1 MTDNKIFKCSQCEYT
16 TNRKYNLEKVHMKKH
31 TETTTE
37 HKYECAPCGLTFR
50 CKSNLKVHVNSA
62 RHKKR
67 IIEACPAAV
76 ITTETKYNDIVIK
89 TKKRIDP
96 TKSNLYLKKVNVTK
110 PKKQAKDTDE
120 EPKQKKQ
127 PRAKPINKDMFKDP
141 SDLDDTE
148 INDLVELF
156 IKYCKGKTDLN
167 DFYDFDGYRDDPEP
181 EAEYNEII
189 DTINDPDFKLF

>member
-1 MTDNKIFKCSQCEYT
+1 MSNKIFKCDHCDYT

-50 CKSNLKVHVNSA
+50 CKSNLKVHLASG

-67 IIEACPAAV
+67 IIDACPDAV
-76 ITTETKYNDIVIK
+76 ITTETKHNDIVIK

-96 TKSNLYLKKVNVTK
+96 TKSHIYLKKVNVTK
-110 PKKQAKDTDE
+110 PKKPTEDTDG

-127 PRAKPINKDMFKDP
+127 PRAQPINKAMFKDP
-141 SDLDDTE
+141 SDLDDDQ
-148 INDLVELF
+148 INNLVDVF
-156 IKYCKGKTDLN
+156 IKYCKGKIDLN
-167 DFYDFDGYRDDPEP
+167 DFYDFDYYRDEPEP
-181 EAEYNEII
+181 EAEYADII
-189 DTINDPDFKLF
+189 DTINDNDFTLF